1 MRPKFRHKDDILSRY
16 MTTCHVHVRKY
27 VYVDAKERINKT
39 EIGWCLEL
47 ERTKFTETIKKAA
60 ARGKISARICPK
72 ISA

>member
-1 MRPKFRHKDDILSRY
+1 MRPKFRHRDEILSRY
-16 MTTCHVHVRKY
+16 MTTCHVRI
-27 VYVDAKERINKT
+27 YVDAKERINKT

-60 ARGKISARICPK
+60 ARGKISARKCPK